1 MALFRTIAPKINW
14 AVFSFFTVTQNSSKP
29 LNVVIF
35 NHNNYFSFD
44 NNDSEVLSNLS
55 FVNRRD
61 IKRVSYLYIKTWSVI
76 CYFSERYRCKRRDKQ
91 FRMDC
96 LRTLPALKTCECC
109 YYCYLCFSLLSVF
122 THVINEHVFQL
133 KTKENVCIRIEF
145 NSRRRPPG
153 RHVKTLLKFIIFFG
167 CIVLLKIKRRHLW
180 FDWLNEKKACCTC
193 DTLFAANF
201 WRSMPND
208 VVKFAYLKFWLQR
221 AHSSKSFILCLCMK
235 IIRAN
240 QAKVQFGYFVQR
252 QQIEIIAKRLP

>member
-1 MALFRTIAPKINW
+1 M
-14 AVFSFFTVTQNSSKP
+14 P

-76 CYFSERYRCKRRDKQ
+76 CYFSERYRCKTRDKQ

-96 LRTLPALKTCECC
+96 LRTLPTLKTCKCC
-109 YYCYLCFSLLSVF
+109 YYCYLCLSLLSVF

-153 RHVKTLLKFIIFFG
+153 RHVKTLVKFIIFLG
-167 CIVLLKIKRRHLW
+167 ALSCWKLNYDSYDLIGWMRKKSVLHVRHAFCCKFLTQSAKWRREISIFEVL
-180 FDWLNEKKACCTC
+180 T
-193 DTLFAANF
+193 TT
-201 WRSMPND
+201 
-208 VVKFAYLKFWLQR
+208 R
-221 AHSSKSFILCLCMK
+221 AHSSKSFILCLWMK
-235 IIRAN
+235 TIRAN
-240 QAKVQFGYFVQR
+240 QAKVQFAYFVERDQLR
-252 QQIEIIAKRLP
+252 IIAKHLT